1 MIHFTAV
8 LFQPNFTFVNRWRG
22 FAPISTVRAPVF
34 MQPLYCNSCHQY
46 ALWWCDEMKSRVIRE
61 SERARELAGPY
72 GRGHLDVA
80 DAFDAPMLRTVLGQ
94 GCHRGRRR
102 GPVHGWCADPVVGPL
117 VGGGQ
122 WTGNAT
128 ASTAGRW
135 HGGRGRRG
143 RRQMVVREV
152 AMQLM
157 ETDRGVDSALA
168 AAVRRRRGCRAVDAV
183 FVGAAAVAG
192 ATASRSWLVPGTYPE
207 CFCEGSLW
215 EERGELVLV
224 SSCRGS
230 FGFDIWVDE
239 VRLRLR

>member
-1 MIHFTAV
+1 MIHSTEV
-8 LFQPNFTFVNRWRG
+8 LFPTPLFFRQQMARFLYVHLYLCNRH
-22 FAPISTVRAPVF
+22 
-34 MQPLYCNSCHQY
+34 CSCHRY

-61 SERARELAGPY
+61 RERELAGPN
-72 GRGHLDVA
+72 GCGHLDVA
-80 DAFDAPMLRTVLGQ
+80 DAFDAPVLRSVLGQ
-94 GCHRGRRR
+94 CCHRRRRR

-122 WTGNAT
+122 WAGNAT

-143 RRQMVVREV
+143 RRQMVVLEV

-157 ETDRGVDSALA
+157 EADRGVDSALA

-215 EERGELVLV
+215 DERGGMVLV
-224 SSCRGS
+224 SSVGFR
-230 FGFDIWVDE
+230 FDIWVDK
-239 VRLRLR
+239 VALGVKRGAIL